1 MGTLRTAT
9 PPPSF
14 LYTKIGG
21 FARYLFLPKIHLE
34 ELSKFFVKKLHTLFK
49 NHANR

>member
-21 FARYLFLPKIHLE
+21 FARYFFLPKIHLE
-34 ELSKFFVKKLHTLFK
+34 DLSKLIGVFSYLGKLGVYL
-49 NHANR
+49 